1 MSEFLIFGHKSPD
14 TDSICA
20 SLVMEKFNK
29 NNGIDAKA
37 VRLGELNKET
47 KYVLEKL
54 GVEAPR
60 LIEKVENG
68 QQVILVDHNSFSES
82 VNNIENAK
90 IEMVVDH
97 HKLSG
102 IVTAEPLYYLAEPV
116 GCTCTLM
123 CKKFRQSNMQ
133 IEKNEAMLMLSAI
146 ISDTL
151 LFKSP
156 TCTEYDKMAA
166 EELAKIANVN
176 IEEYGMEML
185 KAGTDL
191 SDISDK
197 GLLSL
202 DAKEITIGNLKTIIA
217 QVNTASIPEMM
228 QRKEKVEEEMK
239 KVIEEKGLDL
249 FFFAITDIINSNT
262 QAIVLGEKSEIVE
275 PAYNIKLENNT
286 VFLEGVVSR
295 KKQIIPVLTKYA

>member
-54 GVEAPR
+54 GIEAPR

-102 IVTAEPLYYLAEPV
+102 IVTAEPLYYLAE
-116 GCTCTLM
+116 
-123 CKKFRQSNMQ
+123 
-133 IEKNEAMLMLSAI
+133 
-146 ISDTL
+146 
-151 LFKSP
+151 
-156 TCTEYDKMAA
+156 
-166 EELAKIANVN
+166 
-176 IEEYGMEML
+176 
-185 KAGTDL
+185 
-191 SDISDK
+191 
-197 GLLSL
+197 
-202 DAKEITIGNLKTIIA
+202 
-217 QVNTASIPEMM
+217 
-228 QRKEKVEEEMK
+228 
-239 KVIEEKGLDL
+239 
-249 FFFAITDIINSNT
+249 
-262 QAIVLGEKSEIVE
+262 
-275 PAYNIKLENNT
+275 
-286 VFLEGVVSR
+286 
-295 KKQIIPVLTKYA
+295 